1 MTLVKNFTKLSLV
14 NIFTKEEGKMREFI
28 DLHSHILPS
37 IDDGAKNME
46 ESKKML
52 KQAWEEG
59 IREIIATPHFFV
71 NKKNVS
77 KEQIL
82 KTISMLEEAMIE
94 LGFFI
99 KIYPGN
105 EIYYRSEVEELV
117 EQGIVN
123 TMAGSHYVLVE
134 FDPMA
139 EYSYLRNG
147 ILKLVS
153 YGYTPILA
161 HTERYECLFKNK
173 DKLQR
178 IKEHGSLI
186 QVNSATI
193 TKGIFDEMGKRGR
206 YLMKKGLLDFIS
218 SDSHSMGKR
227 SPRIREAAHILE
239 KKMGTKKAEKIL
251 FANPRA
257 VIEDRSI

>member
-1 MTLVKNFTKLSLV
+1 M
-14 NIFTKEEGKMREFI
+14 EGYI
-28 DLHSHILPS
+28 DLHSHILPGL
-37 IDDGAKNME
+37 DDGARDVE
-46 ESKKML
+46 ESKEML

-59 IREIIATPHFFV
+59 IREIIATPHFFAS
-71 NKKNVS
+71 KKSAS

-82 KTISMLEEAMIE
+82 ESISAVEESMAE

-105 EIYYRSEVEELV
+105 EVYYRSEAEELV
-117 EQGIVN
+117 EQGIAN

-134 FDPMA
+134 FDPMT

-161 HTERYECLFKNK
+161 HTERYECLFRNK
-173 DKLQR
+173 EKLQR
-178 IKEHGSLI
+178 VKDHGALI

-193 TKGIFDEMGKRGR
+193 TKGAFDEMGKRGR
-206 YLMKKGLLDFIS
+206 YLMKKELLDFIS

-227 SPRIREAAHILE
+227 CPKIREAARILE

>member
-1 MTLVKNFTKLSLV
+1 M
-14 NIFTKEEGKMREFI
+14 EGFI
-28 DLHSHILPS
+28 DLHSHILPGL
-37 IDDGAKNME
+37 DDGARDVE
-46 ESKKML
+46 ESKAML
-52 KQAWEEG
+52 IQAWEEG

-71 NKKNVS
+71 SKKSAS
-77 KEQIL
+77 KEKIL
-82 KTISMLEEAMIE
+82 ESISAVEDAMAE

-117 EQGIVN
+117 EQGMAN

-134 FDPMA
+134 FDPMT

-173 DKLQR
+173 EKLKR
-178 IKEHGSLI
+178 VKEHGALI
-186 QVNSATI
+186 QVDSATL
-193 TKGIFDEMGKRGR
+193 TKGMFDEMGKRGR
-206 YLMKKGLLDFIS
+206 YLMKKELSDFIS

-227 SPRIREAAHILE
+227 SPKLKEAAQVLV
-239 KKMGTKKAEKIL
+239 KKLGEKKAEKIL

>member
-1 MTLVKNFTKLSLV
+1 MK
-14 NIFTKEEGKMREFI
+14 GFI
-28 DLHSHILPS
+28 DLHSHILPGL
-37 IDDGAKNME
+37 DDGARDVE
-46 ESKKML
+46 ESKAML
-52 KQAWEEG
+52 IQAWEEG
-59 IREIIATPHFFV
+59 IREIIVTPHFFAS
-71 NKKNVS
+71 KKS
-77 KEQIL
+77 APKERIL
-82 KTISMLEEAMIE
+82 ESISVLEEAMTE

-99 KIYPGN
+99 KLYPGN
-105 EIYYRSEVEELV
+105 ELYYRSEAEELV
-117 EQGIVN
+117 EQGMVN

-134 FDPMA
+134 FDPMT

-173 DKLQR
+173 EKLKR
-178 IKEHGSLI
+178 VKEHGALI
-186 QVNSATI
+186 QVNSATL
-193 TKGIFDEMGKRGR
+193 TKGMFDEMGKRGR
-206 YLMKKGLLDFIS
+206 YLMKKELLDFIS

-227 SPRIREAAHILE
+227 SPKLKEAAQVLV
-239 KKMGTKKAEKIL
+239 KKLGEKKAEKIL

>member
-1 MTLVKNFTKLSLV
+1 M
-14 NIFTKEEGKMREFI
+14 EGFI
-28 DLHSHILPS
+28 DLHSHILPGL
-37 IDDGAKNME
+37 DDGARDVE
-46 ESKKML
+46 ESKAML
-52 KQAWEEG
+52 IQAWEEG
-59 IREIIATPHFFV
+59 IREIIVTTHFFAS
-71 NKKNVS
+71 KKS
-77 KEQIL
+77 APKERIL
-82 KTISMLEEAMIE
+82 ESISVLEEAMTE

-99 KIYPGN
+99 KLYPGN
-105 EIYYRSEVEELV
+105 ELYYRSEAEELV
-117 EQGIVN
+117 EQGMVN

-134 FDPMA
+134 FDPMT

-173 DKLQR
+173 EKLKR
-178 IKEHGSLI
+178 VKEHGALI

-193 TKGIFDEMGKRGR
+193 TKGMFDEMGKRGR
-206 YLMKKGLLDFIS
+206 YLMKKELLDFIS

-227 SPRIREAAHILE
+227 SPKLKEAAQVLV
-239 KKMGTKKAEKIL
+239 KKLGEKKAEKIL